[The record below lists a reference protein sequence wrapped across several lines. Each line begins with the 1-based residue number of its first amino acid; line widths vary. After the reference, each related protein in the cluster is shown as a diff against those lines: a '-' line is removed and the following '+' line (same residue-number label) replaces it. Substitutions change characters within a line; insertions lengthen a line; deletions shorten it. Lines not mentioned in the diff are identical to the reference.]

1 MQNLKIKSKTY
12 TKKDVAKRVAE
23 LRSEKVY
30 VAEQWADA
38 VFAALR
44 EIMMQADPELRIEVR
59 DFGVFEIKLTKSKPK
74 ARNPRTGE
82 TIYVPPRRKTHF
94 KPSKLLKN
102 FLQQPLDFEKEF
114 GNPAQRTDQSG
125 NSTTGNSDDE
135 EKRERTL

>member
-23 LRSEKVY
+23 LRNEKVY
-30 VAEQWADA
+30 IAEQWTDSI
-38 VFAALR
+38 FSALR

-59 DFGVFEIKLTKSKPK
+59 DFGVFEVKLTKSKPK

-102 FLQQPLDFEKEF
+102 FLQQPIDSDFQGDNDHHGERQPGQAKHTGMIEKER
-114 GNPAQRTDQSG
+114 PD
-125 NSTTGNSDDE
+125 
-135 EKRERTL
+135 KTL